1 MDKKSKRLA
10 RNLCLQI
17 LFANDFSD
25 NSFEELIDNFFTK
38 NDIDLSSGLY
48 NKNQI
53 KYASRLFNEAVQN
66 KDTVDEFIK
75 EKLVNWEINRLAK
88 MDRMILRMSL
98 SEMFFIDDVPPKVS
112 ITEAVEI
119 AKEFSSEDSS
129 GFVNGIMDAI
139 YNEKIKN
146 NKN

>member
-1 MDKKSKRLA
+1 M
-10 RNLCLQI
+10 
-17 LFANDFSD
+17 
-25 NSFEELIDNFFTK
+25 
-38 NDIDLSSGLY
+38 
-48 NKNQI
+48 
-53 KYASRLFNEAVQN
+53 QN